1 MAAPWTDSMT
11 RLPAGPLR
19 GHIAAYMG
27 YRAVG
32 FSPGLHRGLPSRHM
46 TFVVSIGSPLDVRVQ
61 TNPALG
67 PDRYRCVLGGLQAA
81 AATIAHNGGKE
92 GVAISLSP
100 LGSRAVLGVPAAA
113 LWDRSFESVDLIGRT
128 GDELWERLQYA
139 SSWLERFDV
148 CDRVLLRHLSEGGVA
163 RELAR
168 CWRAIVASGGRLPV
182 EQLAAD
188 TGYSRQ
194 HLTKLFRRE
203 FGLGPK
209 LASRIVRFERVQRAL
224 LGAHPSA
231 TLAEVAAGC
240 GYADQAHLSRE
251 FTALTGC
258 PPSAWLA
265 EELPILQDTPDQPG

>member
-1 MAAPWTDSMT
+1 M
-11 RLPAGPLR
+11 GP
-19 GHIAAYMG
+19 
-27 YRAVG
+27 V
-32 FSPGLHRGLPSRHM
+32 
-46 TFVVSIGSPLDVRVQ
+46 
-61 TNPALG
+61 
-67 PDRYRCVLGGLQAA
+67 
-81 AATIAHNGGKE
+81 
-92 GVAISLSP
+92 
-100 LGSRAVLGVPAAA
+100 
-113 LWDRSFESVDLIGRT
+113 FESVDLIGRT

-265 EELPILQDTPDQPG
+265 EDFQSFKTPLTSRGDPGCTTSSATVLRPGGSGMDSLPQHGASLRAGESTVDSTPKVRCGRSPRPS